1 MTQSSSAPPN
11 TRFRGAVAIILG
23 AGIWGLFWIP
33 LRYLSNYGF
42 DGLWAVAAT
51 LSVPLLLSLPFI
63 WKRLASG
70 FDRNFVLLGLIIG
83 FSVVFYFGGVL
94 FSDVVRVIFLF
105 YMLPIW
111 TTLLG
116 RIFNKEE
123 ISPRKLTAI
132 ALALLGLYLLLGG
145 GSGWPIPT
153 NIGDWFGLASGF
165 LWASSLVFLRY
176 HSSMNPIL
184 ATSAPFVFGAPIA
197 IGAAFLMMSVAP
209 EYGPS
214 LPQSANLLPGLAFGG
229 FFGLLVLAPSVYGQV
244 WGARLIASSTAAL
257 LTMVELITA
266 TVSAFLLI
274 GTSLNSTSMIGGLI
288 IVAAAVLDLTAPET
302 RAA

>member
-1 MTQSSSAPPN
+1 MTHSSPSTSD
-11 TRFRGAVAIILG
+11 TRLRGAVAIVLG

-33 LRYLSNYGF
+33 LRYLENYGF
-42 DGLWAVAAT
+42 EGLWAVAAT
-51 LSVPLLLSLPFI
+51 LSIPLILSMPFI

-70 FDRNFVLLGLIIG
+70 FDRHFVLLGLIIG

-123 ISPRKLTAI
+123 ISPRKLIAI
-132 ALALLGLYLLLGG
+132 AIALLGLYLLLGG
-145 GSGWPIPT
+145 GSGWPVPS
-153 NIGDWFGLASGF
+153 NIGDFFGLASGF

-176 HSSMNPIL
+176 HSTMNPIL

-197 IGAAFLMMSVAP
+197 IVAALLMMSVAP
-209 EYGPS
+209 EYGPP
-214 LPQSANLLPGLAFGG
+214 LPPIESIFPGLLFGG
-229 FFGLLVLAPSVYGQV
+229 FFGLVVLAPSVYGQV

-288 IVAAAVLDLTAPET
+288 IAGAAVLDLTAPET
-302 RAA
+302 RAD